1 MWLPSEHS
9 LISVITYGYKKAMC
23 VCKNVAL
30 ALTKMSF
37 KVTCEKKSGG
47 KKIIIID
54 IFLVKLI
61 HFSNDFF
68 SISSNNIDEYNL
80 DKIYTSI

>member
-1 MWLPSEHS
+1 
-9 LISVITYGYKKAMC
+9 MC

-47 KKIIIID
+47 KK
-54 IFLVKLI
+54 LL
-61 HFSNDFF
+61 
-68 SISSNNIDEYNL
+68 
-80 DKIYTSI
+80 